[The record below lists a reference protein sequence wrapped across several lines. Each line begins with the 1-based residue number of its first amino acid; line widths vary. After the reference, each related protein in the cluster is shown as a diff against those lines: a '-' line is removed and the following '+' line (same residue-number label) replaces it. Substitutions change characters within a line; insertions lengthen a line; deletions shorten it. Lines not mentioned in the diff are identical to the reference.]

1 MLIKLVAKLFGFL
14 CSLFYR
20 MIYLKKSSYNPFN
33 VFFMGPLVIV
43 GSSRFICKGVFN
55 CRAGLF
61 ITLDNSQLIL
71 GKNVSFNRNVS
82 VNCMEYIEIGDN
94 TMVGQNVHFYDHDH
108 AIVDGIAK
116 PRDFTYG
123 AINIGSNVWIGS
135 NSIIL
140 KGVTVGD
147 NVVIAAG
154 SVVTKDIPSNCI
166 FIQKRHS
173 KVVECD

>member
-1 MLIKLVAKLFGFL
+1 MLIKLIAKLYGFM

-20 MIYLKKSSYNPFN
+20 ILYLKKSSYNPFK
-33 VFFMGPLVIV
+33 VFFIGPLVMV
-43 GSSRFICKGVFN
+43 GKSKFICKGVFTT
-55 CRAGLF
+55 RSTVF
-61 ITLDNSQLIL
+61 ITLDNSQFVI
-71 GKNVSFNRNVS
+71 GNNVSFNRNVS
-82 VNCMEYIEIGDN
+82 VNCMKYIEIGNN

-123 AINIGSNVWIGS
+123 AIIIGSNVWIGS

-154 SVVTKDIPSNCI
+154 SVVTKDIPSDCI
-166 FIQKRHS
+166 FIQKRQS
-173 KVVECD
+173 QVAKYD